1 MVNTQSLNAAP
12 APEAEPSMHHPRI
25 RRTGIAAGAQSR
37 SAETPRGGPSVIG
50 KGGVPEGDKSGKSTE
65 DKAENFAD
73 FLRRARSPKPSHGA
87 AGDIP
92 GPPGKARFR
101 EGQRFPGTIG
111 AADHRADSKSRRSPE
126 PRTAAA
132 EAPDN
137 PRLKAAPGQRLLK
150 PDAGAESDANT
161 PALHKRRIHDNEK
174 APPGGPEKAP
184 APQVPESQVPE
195 SDNPALLSALE
206 GASDSGASQASAD
219 TDSPSIKAPGIPLR
233 PLSAALESQAETAS
247 GGRIEVADHRPETR
261 RDSPR
266 GRSRARRG
274 RNLSPRMRAGA
285 APSAPG
291 GPNPGASPS
300 DPGKFALVETEIG
313 ASPRASGRP
322 SPDSPLRGAADL
334 ARRLDTEAGSEIV
347 RQVKVVLNRADAG
360 EIRISLRPEHLGRVR
375 VRIRM
380 EENRLSGRI
389 FVESAAAREAF
400 RSALDGLQTKLVES
414 GFGAADLELAWD
426 EQSMADPRGSREG
439 PEDREN
445 SGPRRPP
452 GGPSSESAAG
462 EFENHGS
469 PILDGA
475 PGEARV
481 NLVV

>member
-12 APEAEPSMHHPRI
+12 APEAEPLMNHPRI
-25 RRTGIAAGAQSR
+25 RRTGIGAGARSR
-37 SAETPRGGPSVIG
+37 STENRRGGSSGIG
-50 KGGVPEGDKSGKSTE
+50 KGGVPEK

-73 FLRRARSPKPSHGA
+73 FLGRARSRKPYDEVKRGISG
-87 AGDIP
+87 P
-92 GPPGKARFR
+92 GGKAGFR
-101 EGQRFPGTIG
+101 EERTPRGTIG
-111 AADHRADSKSRRSPE
+111 AADHRSDSESRPSPE
-126 PRTAAA
+126 LRTAVA
-132 EAPDN
+132 EKLDK
-137 PRLKAAPGQRLLK
+137 PRLRAAPGQRLLK
-150 PDAGAESDANT
+150 SDAGAPGEENT
-161 PALHKRRIHDNEK
+161 PALHKRRIHDDEK
-174 APPGGPEKAP
+174 DLQGSPEKVP
-184 APQVPESQVPE
+184 APQVPE

-206 GASDSGASQASAD
+206 GASDSGASQVSAD
-219 TDSPSIKAPGIPLR
+219 TDSPRVKAAGIPLS
-233 PLSAALESQAETAS
+233 PLTAALESQAETES
-247 GGRIEVADHRPETR
+247 GGRVEVADHRPETR
-261 RDSPR
+261 RDSPQ

-274 RNLSPRMRAGA
+274 RNPSPRMRAGD
-285 APSAPG
+285 APSASG

-313 ASPRASGRP
+313 ASPRPSGRP
-322 SPDSPLRGAADL
+322 APDSPLRGAADL

-439 PEDREN
+439 PDDREN
-445 SGPRRPP
+445 SGPRRHP
-452 GGPSSESAAG
+452 GGPASESAAG
-462 EFENHGS
+462 EFENHGTR
-469 PILDGA
+469 ILDGA

>member
-12 APEAEPSMHHPRI
+12 APEAEPSMNHPRI
-25 RRTGIAAGAQSR
+25 RRTGIGAGAQSR
-37 SAETPRGGPSVIG
+37 SAENRRGGPSGIG
-50 KGGVPEGDKSGKSTE
+50 KSGVPEGNQSGKSAE

-101 EGQRFPGTIG
+101 EGRKFPGTIG
-111 AADHRADSKSRRSPE
+111 AADHRTDSKSRRSPE

-132 EAPDN
+132 EELDK
-137 PRLKAAPGQRLLK
+137 PRLEAAPGQRLPK

-161 PALHKRRIHDNEK
+161 PALHKRRIHDNQK
-174 APPGGPEKAP
+174 APPRGPEKAQ
-184 APQVPESQVPE
+184 APQIPESQIPE
-195 SDNPALLSALE
+195 SDNPALLSAVE

-219 TDSPSIKAPGIPLR
+219 TDSPSLKAPGIPLS

-247 GGRIEVADHRPETR
+247 GGRIEVADHRPEPR

-266 GRSRARRG
+266 GRFRARRG
-274 RNLSPRMRAGA
+274 RNHSPRMRAGA

-291 GPNPGASPS
+291 GPAPSPS

-313 ASPRASGRP
+313 ASPRSPGRP

-426 EQSMADPRGSREG
+426 EQSMADPRGSRES

-452 GGPSSESAAG
+452 GGPASESAAG
-462 EFENHGS
+462 EFENHGTR
-469 PILDGA
+469 ILDGA

>member
-12 APEAEPSMHHPRI
+12 APEAEASVNHPRV
-25 RRTGIAAGAQSR
+25 RRTGIGAGARSR
-37 SAETPRGGPSVIG
+37 STENRRGGSSGIG
-50 KGGVPEGDKSGKSTE
+50 KGGVPEK

-73 FLRRARSPKPSHGA
+73 FLGRARSRKPYDEVKRGISG
-87 AGDIP
+87 P
-92 GPPGKARFR
+92 GGKAGFR
-101 EGQRFPGTIG
+101 EERTPRGTIG
-111 AADHRADSKSRRSPE
+111 VADHRSDSKSRPSPE
-126 PRTAAA
+126 LRTAAA
-132 EAPDN
+132 EELDK
-137 PRLKAAPGQRLLK
+137 PRLRAAPGLTS
-150 PDAGAESDANT
+150 DAGAPGEENT
-161 PALHKRRIHDNEK
+161 PALYKRRIHDDEK
-174 APPGGPEKAP
+174 DPQGSPEK
-184 APQVPESQVPE
+184 VPSTQVPE

-206 GASDSGASQASAD
+206 GASDSGASQVSAD
-219 TDSPSIKAPGIPLR
+219 TDSPRVKAAGIPLS
-233 PLSAALESQAETAS
+233 PLTAALESQAETES
-247 GGRIEVADHRPETR
+247 GGRVEVADHRPETR
-261 RDSPR
+261 RDSPQ

-274 RNLSPRMRAGA
+274 RNPSPRMRAGA
-285 APSAPG
+285 APSASG

-313 ASPRASGRP
+313 ASPRPSGRP
-322 SPDSPLRGAADL
+322 APDSPLRGAADL

-439 PEDREN
+439 PENREN

-452 GGPSSESAAG
+452 GGPASESAAG
-462 EFENHGS
+462 EFENHGTR
-469 PILDGA
+469 ILDGA

>member
-1 MVNTQSLNAAP
+1 MVNTQSLNAAS
-12 APEAEPSMHHPRI
+12 APEAEPLVNHPRV
-25 RRTGIAAGAQSR
+25 RRTGIGAGARSR
-37 SAETPRGGPSVIG
+37 SAENRRGGPSGIG
-50 KGGVPEGDKSGKSTE
+50 KGGVPEK

-73 FLRRARSPKPSHGA
+73 FLRRARSRKPSDEVKRG
-87 AGDIP
+87 IS
-92 GPPGKARFR
+92 GPKGKAGFGEERTP
-101 EGQRFPGTIG
+101 PGTIG
-111 AADHRADSKSRRSPE
+111 AADHRSDSESRPSPE
-126 PRTAAA
+126 SRTAAA
-132 EAPDN
+132 EELDK
-137 PRLKAAPGQRLLK
+137 PRLRAAPGQRLLK
-150 PDAGAESDANT
+150 SNAGAPGEENT
-161 PALHKRRIHDNEK
+161 PALHKGRIHDDEK
-174 APPGGPEKAP
+174 DPQGSPEKVP
-184 APQVPESQVPE
+184 APQVPE

-206 GASDSGASQASAD
+206 GASDSGSSQVSAD
-219 TDSPSIKAPGIPLR
+219 TDSPSLKAPGIPLR
-233 PLSAALESQAETAS
+233 PLSAALESHAETAS
-247 GGRIEVADHRPETR
+247 GGRVEVADHRPETR
-261 RDSPR
+261 RDSPQ

-274 RNLSPRMRAGA
+274 RNRSPRMRAGA
-285 APSAPG
+285 APSASG

-322 SPDSPLRGAADL
+322 APDSPLRGAADL

-439 PEDREN
+439 PQDREN

-452 GGPSSESAAG
+452 GGPASESAAG
-462 EFENHGS
+462 EFENHGTR
-469 PILDGA
+469 ILDGA